1 MKPGIHISF
10 DFDGVLVKSPFA
22 RCALVPALER
32 LARDYISRVKVRES
46 AAFDKLKGLVK
57 EESNRRTEA
66 GRYVEAY
73 DWDDVLASVTA
84 RLNLSFDLSLV
95 EMVRDCSSRITETQ
109 DFSLLYP
116 DAQTTLQNLKERG
129 ARIILLTN
137 GLRVYQEPFL
147 KTFGLEKYFDE
158 VFTADRLRSAK
169 PQREA
174 FDHAFGSGSRASGP
188 DSHSFGRGP
197 RCLKVHV
204 GDRLVVDVSGA
215 KNAGIS
221 SVWLHRELP
230 DSFLLLDYQ
239 QRNNRDILEPIL
251 SNQLAYEGFSGAF
264 ESRFIPD
271 VVIGNLKEI
280 IPALVFLERSLY

>member
-1 MKPGIHISF
+1 MKAAIQISF

-22 RCALVPALER
+22 RCALVPALKI
-32 LARDYISRVKVRES
+32 LARNYISRVKVRES
-46 AAFDKLKGLVK
+46 AAFDKLKDMVMK
-57 EESNRRTEA
+57 ESNRRTEA

-174 FDHAFGSGSRASGP
+174 FDHAFGSGSR
-188 DSHSFGRGP
+188 SFGPGP

-215 KNAGIS
+215 KSAGIT

-230 DSFLLLDYQ
+230 DPFLLLDYQ

-251 SNQLAYEGFSGAF
+251 SNQLVYEEFSGAF

-280 IPALVFLERSLY
+280 IPALGFLERAAH